1 MQLFIKKNP
10 NPQTLIDKVY
20 STTQP
25 DGYEPATEQAV
36 SDWVHSQI
44 VAGWEPTFP
53 DLPIDEQK
61 AIVEQQRNT
70 YREQSLFLKS
80 QVVSLT
86 FDLAT
91 TTQAVTKLE
100 ADKAK
105 LTTDLA
111 TATTQLET
119 ANATIEQLKAEKQ
132 ALRAEIAD
140 LDQALDAEQQLN
152 TTLQAKVADLEQ
164 YRPFN
169 PRIRAGEAFYNR
181 VSKQDM
187 VTLLTSDDA
196 TLVTVG
202 KTIEAY
208 RAHHWPV
215 VMDSTD
221 FTNLVGYVMQSGV
234 FDEADV
240 LEIMRD
246 ATREEAYSA

>member
-1 MQLFIKKNP
+1 MAVVF
-10 NPQTLIDKVY
+10 TTID
-20 STTQP
+20 SITIE
-25 DGYEPATEQAV
+25 GIPAGN
-36 SDWVHSQI
+36 I
-44 VAGWEPTFP
+44 V
-53 DLPIDEQK
+53 D
-61 AIVEQQRNT
+61 
-70 YREQSLFLKS
+70 
-80 QVVSLT
+80 VVSNHAPRRAEV
-86 FDLAT
+86 LAAYRVFVEAEKAKRDE
-91 TTQAVTKLE
+91 AV
-100 ADKAK
+100 AK

-111 TATTQLET
+111 TATTQLEAVT
-119 ANATIEQLKAEKQ
+119 QAKTTLEAEKATLASEKQ

-140 LDQALDAEQQLN
+140 LDQALDAEQQL
-152 TTLQAKVADLEQ
+152 TATLQAKIADLEQ
-164 YRPFN
+164 YRPYN
-169 PRIRAGEAFYNR
+169 PRILKGEAFYNR
-181 VSKQDM
+181 VSKEDM